1 VDHGELV
8 TANCPLQLAEEDAH
22 DQLIVDGDD
31 DVEAGH
37 GD

>member
-1 VDHGELV
+1 MDHGELV
-8 TANCPLQLAEEDAH
+8 TANCQSQLADEDAH
-22 DQLIVDGDD
+22 DQLIVDD